1 MYNQRMTKRL
11 FTKLDYLEERPS
23 DIDTLGYENETTH
36 VKMRIDRLVKKKK
49 HSIIAYLGPFGV
61 GKSTVL
67 REVQKLTP
75 NYKWITF
82 EMWRYSNRNELWD
95 AFVIKLAAELTT
107 GKDESEIADEVE
119 GTSLNRLEWHL
130 VLIWVGCVWFGLTAL
145 SAIAWLSFRD
155 GIGVGGQFLEAY
167 LKYAAPTILPILI
180 LVGLGKFLQLS
191 FITNKR
197 PLRRVFELESMLLNK
212 VKRMSKPLIVV
223 VEDVDRSSE
232 DGAIFLETLNHFL
245 GELTSKS
252 KPFVVIAPQSTQAF
266 DKYDGNSY
274 KGLETALKIYDEKI
288 YWNSSMSDESITNLY
303 DNLGVDPAWKS
314 QITQA
319 TQAIVSAHRG
329 VFTIRLLK
337 HALREVVQF
346 SEMNS
351 NINPVIALAII
362 LSRYVEVRDISGNA
376 RLALRSLDSH
386 QEHGSEGARAF
397 FIAIALGIGSYE
409 EANQA
414 KTFVLNFTSSGEPET
429 DLHTHPVGT
438 KRFTMNIADIYSLLI
453 V

>member
-1 MYNQRMTKRL
+1 MRL
-11 FTKLDYLEERPS
+11 FKNSNLLEESPS
-23 DIDTLGYENETTH
+23 DVDALGYKDEVTH
-36 VKMRIDRLVKKKK
+36 VKMRIDRLVKKNK
-49 HSIIAYLGPFGV
+49 HSIVAYLGSFGV

-67 REVQKLTP
+67 RGVQKQTK
-75 NYKWITF
+75 NYNWVTF

-95 AFVIKLAAELTT
+95 AFVIKLVAELTT

-119 GTSLNRLEWHL
+119 GTSLNRLEWPL
-130 VLIWVGCVWFGLTAL
+130 VIIWVACVWFGLTVL
-145 SAIAWLSFRD
+145 SVIAWLSFKD
-155 GIGVGGQFLEAY
+155 GIGVGGQFWEAY

-197 PLRRVFELESMLLNK
+197 PLRRVFELESMLFNK
-212 VKRMSKPLIVV
+212 VKRMNKPLIVV

-245 GELTSKS
+245 GKLTSKS

-266 DKYDGNSY
+266 DKYEGQSY

-288 YWNSSMSDESITNLY
+288 YFNSSMSDESITKLY
-303 DNLGVDPAWKS
+303 DNLGVDPVWKS

-319 TQAIVSAHRG
+319 TQAIISAHRRA
-329 VFTIRLLK
+329 FTIRLLK

-351 NINPVIALAII
+351 NINPVIALTII
-362 LSRYVEVRDISGNA
+362 LSRYVEVPAGANRQQ
-376 RLALRSLDSH
+376 LALRTLDSH
-386 QEHGSEGARAF
+386 QEFGSEGARAF

-409 EANQA
+409 DANQA
-414 KTFVLNFTSSGEPET
+414 KTFVLDFTSTGEPET
-429 DLHTHPVGT
+429 DLFTHPVGT
-438 KRFTMNIADIYSLLI
+438 KRFTMNIAGIYGLLS